1 MTVEE
6 LIEKLK
12 QMPPTAMVVVEGEN
26 YQDLEPIRIE
36 YNLGQV
42 FIVTDEFTDTSSEFL
57 QQ

>member
-12 QMPPTAMVVVEGEN
+12 QMPSTAMVVVEGEN

-42 FIVTDEFTDTSSEFL
+42 FIVTDEFADTSSEFL